1 MGTDAVTAGK
11 NFKTPYLMSLRKIM
25 LWFLAL
31 TVLLSVCVLGDIISL
46 GERLSNCS
54 KLLGIMYY
62 CTVAAVFAF
71 CLVIPVLKVL
81 FTPEIN
87 GEVEMPPEKKEQL
100 RHTSKESA
108 KLSMLLTTISQN
120 GSIDILAN
128 TVIAFRLIG
137 RIVRQAGY
145 RPSIPQLIRLYAS
158 VIKTSW
164 LVSSADELI
173 DDLDI
178 TGILNSV
185 GVGAV
190 CKIIQPFAN
199 GAANA
204 YTCLRIGY
212 ATIHYLEVGSK
223 RYISE
228 KKSIRRLVAKEARR
242 DLPSVVK
249 SETADIAKRIVG

>member
-1 MGTDAVTAGK
+1 MK
-11 NFKTPYLMSLRKIM
+11 LSRIM

-31 TVLLSVCVLGDIISL
+31 MILLSVCVLGEIISL
-46 GERLSNCS
+46 GERLCGIST
-54 KLLGIMYY
+54 LLGIIYY
-62 CTVAAVFAF
+62 SIIVTIFVF
-71 CLVIPVLKVL
+71 CVILPLLRVL
-81 FTPEIN
+81 FAPKIN
-87 GEVEMPPEKKEQL
+87 GEVGISSEMKEQL

-128 TVIAFRLIG
+128 TAISFRLIG
-137 RIVRQAGY
+137 KIVRQAGY
-145 RPSIPQLIRLYAS
+145 RPSIPQLIRIYTS
-158 VIKTSW
+158 VITTSW

-173 DDLDI
+173 DNLDI
-178 TGILNSV
+178 TGILNSA

-228 KKSIRRLVAKEARR
+228 KKSFRRLVAKEARR